1 MNDFIKHFDCYEE
14 NYEAFL
20 NSALENGGFYVS
32 RFEIGKDKENK
43 PVSKMGY
50 EIYNNIT
57 IEEAK
62 NISKNMQDNINS
74 ELINGYAYDT
84 VLNWMLNTEKI
95 EVGIRETENFLTGVK
110 SYKNIYDIVDNVYEF
125 STEYSYE
132 NIVYRGIFGEN
143 KYINNLSLD
152 NRLICDNLYSND
164 NIGFRTI
171 LYK

>member
-1 MNDFIKHFDCYEE
+1 
-14 NYEAFL
+14 
-20 NSALENGGFYVS
+20 
-32 RFEIGKDKENK
+32 
-43 PVSKMGY
+43 
-50 EIYNNIT
+50 
-57 IEEAK
+57 
-62 NISKNMQDNINS
+62 MQDNINS